1 MLPVPCSTN
10 KTMIA
15 KDQNQ
20 ISLIEQTVNT
30 FDGAV
35 NETTTADGLSLIDK
49 WLNRLDE
56 IGDDVTDDIADT
68 LEQLRP
74 ELDTAQR
81 YNRIDNRRIADLL
94 ADLIE
99 QTRSVAATAEASA
112 EQTELSQLI
121 ATLENLHRQAVH
133 SID

>member
-1 MLPVPCSTN
+1 
-10 KTMIA
+10 MIA

-20 ISLIEQTVNT
+20 ISLIDQTVNT

-56 IGDDVTDDIADT
+56 VGDDVTDDIADT

-74 ELDTAQR
+74 EIDAAKRHNQ
-81 YNRIDNRRIADLL
+81 IDNQRIADLL
-94 ADLIE
+94 ADLID
-99 QTRSVAATAEASA
+99 QTRNVATTAEASA
-112 EQTELSQLI
+112 EQIELSQLI
-121 ATLENLHRQAVH
+121 AVLENLHRQAVNA
-133 SID
+133 IG

>member
-1 MLPVPCSTN
+1 
-10 KTMIA
+10 MIA

-20 ISLIEQTVNT
+20 RSLIDQTVNT

-49 WLNRLDE
+49 WLDRLDE
-56 IGDDVTDDIADT
+56 VGDDVTDDIADT

-74 ELDTAQR
+74 EIDNAQR
-81 YNRIDNRRIADLL
+81 YNRIDNHRIADLL
-94 ADLIE
+94 AELIE
-99 QTRSVAATAEASA
+99 QIRNVAATAEASA

-121 ATLENLHRQAVH
+121 AALENLHRQAVNA
-133 SID
+133 IG